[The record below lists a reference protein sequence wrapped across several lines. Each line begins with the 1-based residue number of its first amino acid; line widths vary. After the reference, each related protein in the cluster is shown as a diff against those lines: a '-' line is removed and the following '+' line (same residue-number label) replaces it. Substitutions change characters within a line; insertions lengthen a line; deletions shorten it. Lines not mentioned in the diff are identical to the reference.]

1 MEDFIQIFG
10 WISLILFVA
19 VALTVIIYSVVV
31 FLSLPLRVLGTKIT
45 EEVKILKE
53 DIDENGK
60 LKRVRLAK
68 KRIARDKILNQ
79 KLDEKFGE
87 GTSAVAVDIELPEK
101 SAELQTDIDDESEM
115 TEPDPETEI
124 TDETE

>member
-19 VALTVIIYSVVV
+19 VALTVVIYSVVV

-53 DIDENGK
+53 DINENGK

-79 KLDEKFGE
+79 KLDDKFGE
-87 GTSAVAVDIELPEK
+87 GTSAAVDIEMPEN
-101 SAELQTDIDDESEM
+101 AEEPQTDDS
-115 TEPDPETEI
+115 PETETAESEYPAQDI
-124 TDETE
+124 AK